1 MATKLK
7 IKKEHLV
14 VIMTMS
20 EAVFHGTK
28 LRDLLRGKY
37 GSRL

>member
-28 LRDLLRGKY
+28 LRDLRGKY
-37 GSRL
+37 DSRL